1 MLKYELQFFAKEGE
15 GGEKTEEAT
24 PKKLEDAR
32 KEGLALIKKLL
43 DENRLDYYDIV
54 HSMNEDR
61 YITIGLVEEVIVV
74 VYTLRKTRIRIISA
88 RLATRKERELYYEEN
103 Y

>member
-1 MLKYELQFFAKEGE
+1 MKFLTKIEWDTNKNDVNV
-15 GGEKTEEAT
+15 
-24 PKKLEDAR
+24 KKHHISFETAAR
-32 KEGLALIKKLL
+32 VFL

-88 RLATRKERELYYEEN
+88 RLATSKERELYYEEN

>member
-1 MLKYELQFFAKEGE
+1 MKIEWDTNKNDVNV
-15 GGEKTEEAT
+15 
-24 PKKLEDAR
+24 KKHHISFETAAR
-32 KEGLALIKKLL
+32 VFL

-88 RLATRKERELYYEEN
+88 RLATRKEK
-103 Y
+103 

>member
-1 MLKYELQFFAKEGE
+1 MKIEWDTNKNDVNV
-15 GGEKTEEAT
+15 
-24 PKKLEDAR
+24 KKHHISFETAAR
-32 KEGLALIKKLL
+32 VFL

-54 HSMNEDR
+54 HSINEDR

-88 RLATRKERELYYEEN
+88 RLATRKEKELYYEEN

>member
-1 MLKYELQFFAKEGE
+1 MKIEWDTNKNDANM
-15 GGEKTEEAT
+15 
-24 PKKLEDAR
+24 KKHHISFETAAR
-32 KEGLALIKKLL
+32 VFL

-54 HSMNEDR
+54 HSINEDR

>member
-1 MLKYELQFFAKEGE
+1 MKIEWDTNKNDANM
-15 GGEKTEEAT
+15 
-24 PKKLEDAR
+24 KKHHISFETAAR
-32 KEGLALIKKLL
+32 VFL

-88 RLATRKERELYYEEN
+88 RLATRKEKELYYEEN

>member
-1 MLKYELQFFAKEGE
+1 MKIEWDTNKNDVNV
-15 GGEKTEEAT
+15 
-24 PKKLEDAR
+24 KKHHISFETAAR
-32 KEGLALIKKLL
+32 VFL

-61 YITIGLVEEVIVV
+61 YITSGLVEEVIVV

-88 RLATRKERELYYEEN
+88 RLATRKEKELYYEEN

>member
-1 MLKYELQFFAKEGE
+1 MKIEWDTNKNDANV
-15 GGEKTEEAT
+15 
-24 PKKLEDAR
+24 KKHHISFETAAR
-32 KEGLALIKKLL
+32 VFL

>member
-1 MLKYELQFFAKEGE
+1 MKIEWDTNKNDVNV
-15 GGEKTEEAT
+15 
-24 PKKLEDAR
+24 KKHHISFETAAR
-32 KEGLALIKKLL
+32 VFL

-88 RLATRKERELYYEEN
+88 RLATRKERELLYEEN

>member
-1 MLKYELQFFAKEGE
+1 MKIEWDTNKNDVNV
-15 GGEKTEEAT
+15 
-24 PKKLEDAR
+24 KKHHISFETAAR
-32 KEGLALIKKLL
+32 VFL

-88 RLATRKERELYYEEN
+88 RLAKRKEKELYYEEN

>member
-1 MLKYELQFFAKEGE
+1 MKIEWDTNKNDVNVKMHHISFETA
-15 GGEKTEEAT
+15 
-24 PKKLEDAR
+24 AR
-32 KEGLALIKKLL
+32 VFL

>member
-1 MLKYELQFFAKEGE
+1 MKIEWDTNKNDANVKKHHISFKTAAKVF
-15 GGEKTEEAT
+15 
-24 PKKLEDAR
+24 
-32 KEGLALIKKLL
+32 L

>member
-1 MLKYELQFFAKEGE
+1 MKIEWDTNKNDVNV
-15 GGEKTEEAT
+15 
-24 PKKLEDAR
+24 KKHHISFETAAR
-32 KEGLALIKKLL
+32 VFL

-74 VYTLRKTRIRIISA
+74 VYTLRKTRIRIISV
-88 RLATRKERELYYEEN
+88 RLATRKEKELYYEEN

>member
-1 MLKYELQFFAKEGE
+1 MKIEWDTNKN
-15 GGEKTEEAT
+15 
-24 PKKLEDAR
+24 DVN
-32 KEGLALIKKLL
+32 IKKHHISFETAARVFL
-43 DENRLDYYDIV
+43 DENRLDYYDMV

-61 YITIGLVEEVIVV
+61 YITIGLVEEVLVV

-88 RLATRKERELYYEEN
+88 RLATRKTN

>member
-1 MLKYELQFFAKEGE
+1 MKIEWDTNKNDVNV
-15 GGEKTEEAT
+15 
-24 PKKLEDAR
+24 KKHHISFETAAR
-32 KEGLALIKKLL
+32 VFL

-88 RLATRKERELYYEEN
+88 RLATRKERKLYYEEN

>member
-1 MLKYELQFFAKEGE
+1 MKIEWDTNKNDVNV
-15 GGEKTEEAT
+15 
-24 PKKLEDAR
+24 KKHHISFETAAR
-32 KEGLALIKKLL
+32 VFL

-61 YITIGLVEEVIVV
+61 YITIGLVEEVIAV

>member
-1 MLKYELQFFAKEGE
+1 MKIEWDTNKNDVNV
-15 GGEKTEEAT
+15 
-24 PKKLEDAR
+24 KKHHISFETAAR
-32 KEGLALIKKLL
+32 VFL

-61 YITIGLVEEVIVV
+61 YITIGLVDEVIVV

-88 RLATRKERELYYEEN
+88 RLATSKERELYYEEN

>member
-1 MLKYELQFFAKEGE
+1 MKIEWDTNKNDVNV
-15 GGEKTEEAT
+15 
-24 PKKLEDAR
+24 KKHYISFETVAR
-32 KEGLALIKKLL
+32 VFL

-61 YITIGLVEEVIVV
+61 YITIGLVEEVLVV

>member
-1 MLKYELQFFAKEGE
+1 MKIEWDTNKNDANM
-15 GGEKTEEAT
+15 
-24 PKKLEDAR
+24 KKHHISFETAAR
-32 KEGLALIKKLL
+32 VFL

>member
-1 MLKYELQFFAKEGE
+1 MKIEWDTNKNDVNV
-15 GGEKTEEAT
+15 
-24 PKKLEDAR
+24 KKHHISFETAAR
-32 KEGLALIKKLL
+32 VFL

-74 VYTLRKTRIRIISA
+74 VYTLRKTRIRIISV

>member
-1 MLKYELQFFAKEGE
+1 MKIEWDTNKNDVNV
-15 GGEKTEEAT
+15 
-24 PKKLEDAR
+24 KKHHISFETAAR
-32 KEGLALIKKLL
+32 VFL

-88 RLATRKERELYYEEN
+88 RLATRKEIIL
-103 Y
+103 

>member
-1 MLKYELQFFAKEGE
+1 MKIEWDTNKNDANM
-15 GGEKTEEAT
+15 
-24 PKKLEDAR
+24 KKHHISFETAAR
-32 KEGLALIKKLL
+32 VFL

-54 HSMNEDR
+54 HSINEDR

-88 RLATRKERELYYEEN
+88 RLVTRKERELYYEEN

>member
-1 MLKYELQFFAKEGE
+1 MKIEWDTNKNDVNV
-15 GGEKTEEAT
+15 
-24 PKKLEDAR
+24 KKHHISFETAAR
-32 KEGLALIKKLL
+32 VFL

>member
-1 MLKYELQFFAKEGE
+1 MKIEWDTNKNDVNV
-15 GGEKTEEAT
+15 
-24 PKKLEDAR
+24 KKHHISFETAAR
-32 KEGLALIKKLL
+32 VFL

-54 HSMNEDR
+54 HSINEDR

>member
-1 MLKYELQFFAKEGE
+1 MKIEWDTNKNDANM
-15 GGEKTEEAT
+15 
-24 PKKLEDAR
+24 KKHHISFETAAR
-32 KEGLALIKKLL
+32 VFL

-54 HSMNEDR
+54 HSINEDR
-61 YITIGLVEEVIVV
+61 YITIGVVEEVLVV
-74 VYTLRKTRIRIISA
+74 VYTLRLAKIRMISA

>member
-1 MLKYELQFFAKEGE
+1 MKIEWDTNKNDANM
-15 GGEKTEEAT
+15 
-24 PKKLEDAR
+24 KKHHISFETAAR
-32 KEGLALIKKLL
+32 VFL

-54 HSMNEDR
+54 HSINEDR

-88 RLATRKERELYYEEN
+88 RLATRKEKELYYEEN

>member
-1 MLKYELQFFAKEGE
+1 MKIEWDTNKNDANM
-15 GGEKTEEAT
+15 
-24 PKKLEDAR
+24 KKHHISFETAAR
-32 KEGLALIKKLL
+32 VFL

-54 HSMNEDR
+54 HSINEDR
-61 YITIGLVEEVIVV
+61 YITIGLVEEVLVV
-74 VYTLRKTRIRIISA
+74 VYTLRLAKIRMISA

>member
-1 MLKYELQFFAKEGE
+1 MKIEWDTNKNDANVKKHHISF
-15 GGEKTEEAT
+15 KTA
-24 PKKLEDAR
+24 AR
-32 KEGLALIKKLL
+32 VFL

-61 YITIGLVEEVIVV
+61 YITIGLVEEVLVV
-74 VYTLRKTRIRIISA
+74 VYTLRKTRFRIISA

>member
-1 MLKYELQFFAKEGE
+1 MKIEWDTNKNDVNV
-15 GGEKTEEAT
+15 
-24 PKKLEDAR
+24 KKHHISFETAAR
-32 KEGLALIKKLL
+32 VFL

-88 RLATRKERELYYEEN
+88 RLATRKEKELY
-103 Y
+103 

>member
-1 MLKYELQFFAKEGE
+1 MKIEWDTNKNDVNV
-15 GGEKTEEAT
+15 
-24 PKKLEDAR
+24 KKHHISFETAAR
-32 KEGLALIKKLL
+32 VFL

-74 VYTLRKTRIRIISA
+74 VYTLLKTRIRIISA
-88 RLATRKERELYYEEN
+88 RLATSKERELYYEEN

>member
-1 MLKYELQFFAKEGE
+1 MKIEWDTNKHDVNV
-15 GGEKTEEAT
+15 
-24 PKKLEDAR
+24 KKHHISFETAAR
-32 KEGLALIKKLL
+32 VFL

-88 RLATRKERELYYEEN
+88 RLATRKEKELYYEEN